1 MTKKSIDD
9 YAADILQLTVD
20 ISLIP
25 PYHPAV
31 EKLTRQLSN
40 RLGAWQGLLEITIF
54 VAQNENHPWELEGM
68 NVNPMPLKSESKHI
82 QTGDYIYAITD
93 GAQIQSWGNL
103 VVERKGGGASDLY
116 GTLMN
121 RDSRER
127 FYREVARFEADPR
140 FSQMIIIAE
149 CTLHDFLTY
158 APKFNGKNYNKHHTG
173 ASTES
178 RRATIAGL
186 FARGVPVFFAGSRQE
201 AQKVYL
207 QLVRQSIIK
216 SYKLILGIEV

>member
-9 YAADILQLTVD
+9 YSADILQITVEL
-20 ISLIP
+20 SLIP

-40 RLGAWQGLLEITIF
+40 RLGAWQSLLDITYFI
-54 VAQNENHPWELEGM
+54 AGNEQTPWDLNEY
-68 NVNPMPLKSESKHI
+68 NTKPMPVKSVSGHN
-82 QTGDYIYAITD
+82 QVGDYAAYINDY
-93 GAQIQSWGNL
+93 NMFVPL
-103 VVERKGGGASDLY
+103 LVERKTKEDAY

-121 RDSRER
+121 RDGRER
-127 FYREVARFEADPR
+127 FYRECARFEADPR
-140 FSQMIIIAE
+140 FSQMMIIVE
-149 CTLHDFLTY
+149 STLQDFLTY

-186 FARGVPVFFAGSRQE
+186 YARGVPVLWAGSRAE

-207 QLVRQSIIK
+207 QLVRQSCIK
-216 SYKLILGIEV
+216 NYKSILSIEV